1 LIRFDSVNGVVTGKK
16 KLFGWRSMAYAGVL
30 VVLLLV
36 LAFTIGGRT
45 PTETTIL
52 RLPGSLYQEVGT
64 DTIAN
69 VYTLKTL
76 NKANRN
82 IEVTYKLLSPASGE
96 LQLTNQSDRLNEDE
110 QFESV
115 LLVKLS
121 KDILKNRSTTII
133 VGIFERGE
141 QLETTQINFIGPEN

>member
-1 LIRFDSVNGVVTGKK
+1 
-16 KLFGWRSMAYAGVL
+16 
-30 VVLLLV
+30 
-36 LAFTIGGRT
+36 
-45 PTETTIL
+45 
-52 RLPGSLYQEVGT
+52 
-64 DTIAN
+64 
-69 VYTLKTL
+69 
-76 NKANRN
+76 
-82 IEVTYKLLSPASGE
+82 LSPASGE

-121 KDILKNRSTTII
+121 KDILKNRSPTII